1 MNKIYICSS
10 TSHSGHYHYLGQ
22 VSCNSELRIISEVIS
37 LIKKGVMDELDG
49 QMDIHEYSPHSA
61 QDRRCETGEM
71 RFNVTGLFWG
81 RVE

>member
-1 MNKIYICSS
+1 
-10 TSHSGHYHYLGQ
+10 
-22 VSCNSELRIISEVIS
+22 
-37 LIKKGVMDELDG
+37 MDKLDG